1 MKHISQME
9 KRAEKALKSLNSRFK
24 NKQDSF
30 EDKKLSL
37 SQIKEQLKKIESKF
51 GKKFETKGTDEND
64 EATLENDPSTFHHLM
79 NNNDNKNGEV
89 IKEGTKQK
97 TSVKEN
103 QKEFNYFKGSFKV
116 LNAVE
121 AVDKPLQQ
129 GEKKASDE
137 NGLYEEAIKREANNQ
152 EKKDLQVL
160 KKKQFN
166 KTFFQILFDFLF
178 RVFFYFNIFLPVLSY
193 KG

>member
-64 EATLENDPSTFHHLM
+64 EATLENDSSTFHHLM
-79 NNNDNKNGEV
+79 NSNDNKNREV

-103 QKEFNYFKGSFKV
+103 QKEFNYFKGSFNKV

-137 NGLYEEAIKREANNQ
+137 NGLYEEAIKREATNQ
-152 EKKDLQVL
+152 KKKDLQVL
-160 KKKQFN
+160 KKNSSIKL
-166 KTFFQILFDFLF
+166 FFRFCLIFYF
-178 RVFFYFNIFLPVLSY
+178 VFFFILIFFLSY